1 MTQRYKVKITW
12 KIKDSC
18 NLFYI
23 KTVLE
28 GDIGQHSLGKKV
40 TFEPIMRSEQYR
52 DETET
57 KPSRLRQVIS
67 LAFIA
72 AGCFF
77 GYRAISSEPVAS
89 QASRQVRQV
98 MPSAA
103 TTPKYHTSNIEDL
116 RVGDWVLSGNPEVT
130 DHERET
136 FEEIDPGSWRKLE
149 LRMEKR
155 DGGRLDLVLLRPVEW
170 VNSVR
175 AKAGGNVH
183 LDLPELGAEGNA
195 RIVSIGPSPDIVP
208 APSTACQLVTGTF
221 AHSSGEILDIRVEG
235 LEKPIGVTANHPFYS
250 EDAKTF
256 VPAGK
261 LSPGEL
267 LRQANGRSSRV
278 IQITKRTTPEPVF
291 NLEVNGEHTY
301 HISKTALLVHNNSA
315 EEPFKHSLPDKAW
328 SKKAPKQVTPGTKR
342 LDHYR
347 YNERTGKIERSV
359 VEYDDYGRQ
368 IKRIDFTD
376 HGYPESHKVPH
387 IHKIKYDAQFPN
399 GRYID

>member
-1 MTQRYKVKITW
+1 
-12 KIKDSC
+12 
-18 NLFYI
+18 
-23 KTVLE
+23 
-28 GDIGQHSLGKKV
+28 
-40 TFEPIMRSEQYR
+40 MRSEQYR
-52 DETET
+52 DETEA

-72 AGCFF
+72 VGCFF

-89 QASRQVRQV
+89 EASRQV
-98 MPSAA
+98 MPPAA
-103 TTPKYHTSNIEDL
+103 TAPKYHTSNIEDL

-136 FEEIDPGSWRKLE
+136 FEEVDPGSWRKLD

-170 VNSVR
+170 VNSVG
-175 AKAGGNVH
+175 AKAGGKIH

-195 RIVSIGPSPDIVP
+195 RIVSIGPSPDIGP

-235 LEKPIGVTANHPFYS
+235 LDEPIGVTANHPFYS

-315 EEPFKHSLPDKAW
+315 AGYKGISPKRLSGNRKALHDLAKEAKIRGRTKPISLEEAKTLQEWASEYGVKYR
-328 SKKAPKQVTPGTKR
+328 PKTPGK
-342 LDHYR
+342 
-347 YNERTGKIERSV
+347 
-359 VEYDDYGRQ
+359 VEIHPNRNFD
-368 IKRIDFTD
+368 K
-376 HGYPESHKVPH
+376 PH
-387 IHKIKYDAQFPN
+387 IH
-399 GRYID
+399 IDNVDHIPVEP